1 MADEPLPT
9 ISPFAREI
17 DRLNRHIKRVSAEV
31 AEESGLTVLQLM
43 VLLKLRRGG
52 RRPMSDLKD
61 ELDVT
66 TGAVTGLVDRLERLG
81 LVVRNPSEEDRRVTF
96 LALTPEG
103 VEAAKVAIALWERK
117 LGDWL
122 GRVEPEVRAHVMPV
136 LKALVEAGS
145 LSPSP

>member
-1 MADEPLPT
+1 MADAQLPT
-9 ISPFAREI
+9 ISPFARAI
-17 DRLNRHIKRVSAEV
+17 DRLNRVIRRVSDEV
-31 AEESGLTVLQLM
+31 AGESGLTVLQLM
-43 VLLKLRRGG
+43 VLLKLRHAG

-66 TGAVTGLVDRLERLG
+66 TGAVTGLVDRLERMG

-103 VEAAKVAIALWERK
+103 VEAARVAIALWERK

-122 GRVEPEVRAHVMPV
+122 GRVEPTLRAQVMPV
-136 LKALVEAGS
+136 LTALAEAGAQD
-145 LSPSP
+145 

>member
-1 MADEPLPT
+1 MADAQLPT

-17 DRLNRHIKRVSAEV
+17 GRLNRVIKRISAEV

-43 VLLKLRRGG
+43 VLLKFRHAG

-66 TGAVTGLVDRLERLG
+66 TGAVTGLVDRLERMG
-81 LVVRNPSEEDRRVTF
+81 LVVRHPSEEDRRVTF

-103 VEAAKVAIALWERK
+103 VEAARVAIGLWERK

-122 GRVEPEVRAHVMPV
+122 GHVAPELRAQVMPV
-136 LKALVEAGS
+136 LTALADAGT
-145 LSPSP
+145 